1 MELSTQA
8 TVEIQRRAYGPEST
22 PAEIQAIKGRIYLY
36 RGAIVMLRELPIQS
50 LFHLDLFEQR
60 LNELGSRM
68 PHYNLL
74 IDLTEADFPS
84 AAIRTRLRKLFG
96 GQKNLRRIAVFT
108 GKNFIIN
115 AAARFVLGDLGD
127 KAYSIH
133 SAAQQALDTLR

>member
-1 MELSTQA
+1 MELSTQS

-22 PAEIQAIKGRIYLY
+22 TAEIQAIKARIYLY
-36 RGAIVMLRELPIQS
+36 RGAIVMYRELPIQS

-68 PHYNLL
+68 SHYNLL
-74 IDLTEADFPS
+74 IDLNEAEFPS

-127 KAYSIH
+127 KTYSIH
-133 SAAQQALDTLR
+133 STCQQAVDALR

>member
-1 MELSTQA
+1 MELSTQS

-22 PAEIQAIKGRIYLY
+22 PAEIQAIKERIYLY
-36 RGAIVMLRELPIQS
+36 RGAIVMYRELPIQS

-60 LNELGSRM
+60 LSALGSRM

-74 IDLTEADFPS
+74 IDLIEAEFPS

-127 KAYSIH
+127 KTYSVH
-133 SAAQQALDTLR
+133 STAEQAVDALR